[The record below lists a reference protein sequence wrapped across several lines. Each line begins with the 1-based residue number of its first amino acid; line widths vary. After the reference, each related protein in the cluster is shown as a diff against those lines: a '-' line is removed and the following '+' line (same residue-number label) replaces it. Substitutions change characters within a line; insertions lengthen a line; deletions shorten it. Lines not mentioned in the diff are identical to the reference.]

1 MFYAYITFSVCHLHE
16 GLGDLFPAQVFGA
29 IIFVEPA
36 QEAAGYAAS
45 PGVALVAGIAVNAG
59 RNQAD
64 LYMVIYK
71 GALTW
76 WRCLAH

>member
-1 MFYAYITFSVCHLHE
+1 MFYAYITFSVGHRHE

-45 PGVALVAGIAVNAG
+45 PAITLVAGIAVNAG
-59 RNQAD
+59 R
-64 LYMVIYK
+64 
-71 GALTW
+71 
-76 WRCLAH
+76 